1 MFRNDYHDGYDPSQE
16 ALQSSDPARAFEFAV
31 VILFGAAPE
40 FGEAN
45 THDKEHESVVVT
57 STLRDPMIFVLN

>member
-16 ALQSSDPARAFEFAV
+16 ALQSSNPARASELAV
-31 VILFGAAPE
+31 VVLFDAAPE
-40 FGEAN
+40 YGKAG

-57 STLRDPMIFVLN
+57 STLRDPMIFVMD